1 MTRKLASLATL
12 GLTVAVVCLLLGWSL
27 AGANWNA
34 DASWWQGSGA
44 RCSRGALGW
53 LFRAGGTSGS
63 ADEASPSG
71 AGPGSVTI
79 AFEPTDSLEI
89 SLPASISYQPG
100 PKGEAVIGGDP
111 AVIRHVR
118 LDGGRLGFD
127 SEVDCGPVSRL
138 TVRLTGPAI
147 TTWSIRGSSDLN
159 LAGLDQKALH
169 LLVSGSAHVIGNGTA
184 QDVSLDLAG
193 SADADLQGLAVK
205 SADIKISGS
214 GKVQIAAQDEADI
227 GISGSAL
234 VRLHGHPARLRTH
247 VSGSARIE
255 DAP

>member
-1 MTRKLASLATL
+1 MTRKLASLATV
-12 GLTVAVVCLLLGWSL
+12 GLTVAIVCLLLGWSL
-27 AGANWNA
+27 AGSEGSWG
-34 DASWWQGSGA
+34 ASWRQGSGVGCA
-44 RCSRGALGW
+44 RGALGW
-53 LFRAGGTSGS
+53 FFRAGGASGA

-71 AGPGSVTI
+71 GGPGSVTL
-79 AFEPTDSLEI
+79 AFEPTDSLDI
-89 SLPASISYQPG
+89 SLPASVSYQPG

-127 SEVDCGPVSRL
+127 SDVDCGSMSRL

-147 TTWSIRGSSDLN
+147 ATWSIHGSSDLD

-169 LLVSGSAHVIGNGTA
+169 LLVSGSAHIIANGAA
-184 QDVSLDLAG
+184 QDVSLDLSG
-193 SADADLQGLAVK
+193 SADADLAGLAAK
-205 SADIKISGS
+205 SADIKVSGS

-247 VSGSARIE
+247 VSGSGRIE

>member
-1 MTRKLASLATL
+1 MTRKLASLATV
-12 GLTVAVVCLLLGWSL
+12 GLTVAVICLLLAWSL
-27 AGANWNA
+27 AGSDGSWG
-34 DASWWQGSGA
+34 ASWWEGSGA
-44 RCSRGALGW
+44 RCSRGALAW
-53 LFRAGGTSGS
+53 LFRAGSTS

-71 AGPGSVTI
+71 SGAGSVTL

-89 SLPASISYQPG
+89 SLPASITYQPG
-100 PKGEAVIGGDP
+100 PKGEAVISGDP
-111 AVIRHVR
+111 AVIRHVL

-127 SEVDCGPVSRL
+127 SEVDCGPASRL

-147 TTWSIRGSSDLN
+147 ATWSIHGSSDLD
-159 LAGLDQKALH
+159 LASLDQKALH
-169 LLVSGSAHVIGNGTA
+169 LLVKGSAHVVANGTA

-193 SADADLQGLAVK
+193 SADADLQGLAAK
-205 SADIKISGS
+205 SADITVHGS

-227 GISGSAL
+227 DISGSAL